1 MAKSRCELSAP
12 VFKMLVVSS
21 SCELLTHF
29 RFTDNQHDQG
39 QGPKGVGVFLAKG
52 ARLGD
57 FCKGILDCGLMHRI
71 VHT

>member
-12 VFKMLVVSS
+12 VFKMLVVSCCPIFAS
-21 SCELLTHF
+21 LTINMT
-29 RFTDNQHDQG
+29 RP
-39 QGPKGVGVFLAKG
+39 GPKGVGVFLAKG

-57 FCKGILDCGLMHRI
+57 FCKGILDCGLMHGI